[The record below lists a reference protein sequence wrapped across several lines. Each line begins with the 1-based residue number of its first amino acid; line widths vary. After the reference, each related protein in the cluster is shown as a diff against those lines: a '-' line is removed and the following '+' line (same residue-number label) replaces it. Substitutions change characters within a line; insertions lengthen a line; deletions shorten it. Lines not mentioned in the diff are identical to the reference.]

1 MQKNEGLTKL
11 TEISLVTQFH
21 LKCSG
26 KQIGLGV
33 AELEENNNGKC
44 GHHNCW
50 IWKLVWTDELWLERS
65 NINYLLVAYN
75 AILQGSELLQS

>member
-44 GHHNCW
+44 GHHNC
-50 IWKLVWTDELWLERS
+50 
-65 NINYLLVAYN
+65 
-75 AILQGSELLQS
+75 